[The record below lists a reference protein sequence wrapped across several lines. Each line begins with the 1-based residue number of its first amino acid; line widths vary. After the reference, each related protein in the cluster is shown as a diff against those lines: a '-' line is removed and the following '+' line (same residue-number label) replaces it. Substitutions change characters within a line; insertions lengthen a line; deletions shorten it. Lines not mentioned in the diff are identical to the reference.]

1 MELVTSES
9 AAEAADPDPAAAAEA
24 ARPARGGP
32 LPGRPLY
39 VPVRTGAEGGTHLR
53 FARTPG
59 GARTAVGFTS
69 RKLLA
74 EAFGDQQPWVLL
86 AEPALRALAE
96 PLGAAVVTV
105 DPRAAAAPR
114 TVASPRTAAGPAC
127 ARRVA
132 VGSPAVSFRGT
143 PA

>member
-9 AAEAADPDPAAAAEA
+9 AAETADPDPATAAAG
-24 ARPARGGP
+24 PANGGT
-32 LPGRPLY
+32 LSGRPLY

-69 RKLLA
+69 RRLLA

-105 DPRAAAAPR
+105 DPRATAAPR
-114 TVASPRTAAGPAC
+114 TVASPRTAPAP
-127 ARRVA
+127 AHPRRVP
-132 VGSPAVSFRGT
+132 VGS
-143 PA
+143 